1 MHVEQQSC
9 MKTCQ
14 LRLLTYQEQQECLVV
29 AMPNTVVDPRAV
41 VILHMHTHMYMH
53 DCQQASV
60 TQLCRQHGLFECSGC
75 CKAGPCNTKH
85 VYAITDFMIW
95 LQLPDGTTFSSRSV
109 VSTTCR
115 CSQCTQ
121 AASLRLSCQSHPTAH
136 SPLAR

>member
-41 VILHMHTHMYMH
+41 VILHTHVYMH

-60 TQLCRQHGLFECSGC
+60 TQLCRQHGLFECSRF

-85 VYAITDFMIW
+85 VNAITDFMVW
-95 LQLPDGTTFSSRSV
+95 LQSPSV
-109 VSTTCR
+109 AAFP
-115 CSQCTQ
+115 CSQ
-121 AASLRLSCQSHPTAH
+121 SFNKIGWV
-136 SPLAR
+136 